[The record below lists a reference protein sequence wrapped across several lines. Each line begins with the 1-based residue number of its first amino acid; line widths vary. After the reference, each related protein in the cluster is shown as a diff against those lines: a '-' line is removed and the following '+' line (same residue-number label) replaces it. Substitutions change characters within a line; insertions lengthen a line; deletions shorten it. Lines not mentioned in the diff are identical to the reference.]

1 MAEDV
6 AEISIEQLK
15 RELVSLNRENQAA
28 IKTIEKLLKD
38 IKNKNEEIASLKS
51 LLSKSVPI
59 LAPPVDHS
67 KPEIT
72 PEEQIADLQL
82 ARLNDAA
89 QKRVLTLEE
98 TRMYDLLVKNKRL
111 AQEKSNSNQPKG
123 SFRDVSEIEL
133 IKIASSP
140 KPKTNDPRSK

>member
-1 MAEDV
+1 IMDDV
-6 AEISIEQLK
+6 ADISLEQLK
-15 RELVSLNRENQAA
+15 RDIVSLNRENLAA
-28 IKTIEKLLKD
+28 MKTIEKLLRD

-59 LAPPVDHS
+59 IAPAVDAA

-72 PEEQIADLQL
+72 PEEQIADSQL
-82 ARLNDAA
+82 ARLNEAA

-111 AQEKSNSNQPKG
+111 SQEKSSSNQPKG

-133 IKIASSP
+133 IKI
-140 KPKTNDPRSK
+140 

>member
-1 MAEDV
+1 MSEDV
-6 AEISIEQLK
+6 ADISLEQLK
-15 RELVSLNRENQAA
+15 RDLVSLNRENQAA

-38 IKNKNEEIASLKS
+38 IKNKNDEIASLKS
-51 LLSKSVPI
+51 LLSKSVPLI
-59 LAPPVDHS
+59 TDAS
-67 KPEIT
+67 KPETT

-82 ARLNDAA
+82 ASLLAAA

-123 SFRDVSEIEL
+123 SFRDVSEIDL

-140 KPKTNDPRSK
+140 KPKINDPRSK